1 MLKPSADTASEM
13 MKPMCACERCKRHA
27 GRLEQGV
34 RAPSSFR
41 NVRRDG
47 SRCDAT
53 RIGVKERI
61 LDPTKG
67 AAHPS
72 GSVSLFYTIGFI
84 SGVCLPRGTSQISC
98 FLRSS

>member
-1 MLKPSADTASEM
+1 MA
-13 MKPMCACERCKRHA
+13 A
-27 GRLEQGV
+27 GTRKCVGDYLVGCCLLHTWV
-34 RAPSSFR
+34 
-41 NVRRDG
+41 VT
-47 SRCDAT
+47 T